1 MPSAQMI
8 GLLIVSV
15 GVVAGVH
22 FLWPIKPAITSLQP
36 SPVQP
41 EEEALARRLEQLH
54 EQISAAQTTLAALL
68 ENNDAVALA
77 NRELEIEQAQLQTD
91 IERLKE
97 DRRALDGFS

>member
-8 GLLIVSV
+8 GLLIVAV
-15 GVVAGVH
+15 GAVAGVH
-22 FLWPIKPAITSLQP
+22 FLWPIRPAIAPPQP

-41 EEEALARRLEQLH
+41 EEEALIQRLEYLY
-54 EQISAAQTTLAALL
+54 EQINAAEATLAALL

-77 NRELEIEQAQLQTD
+77 NRELEIEHAQLQTD

-97 DRRALDGFS
+97 GRRASDGFS

>member
-8 GLLIVSV
+8 GLLIVA
-15 GVVAGVH
+15 GGTVAGVH
-22 FLWPIKPAITSLQP
+22 FLWPIRPAIAPPQP

-41 EEEALARRLEQLH
+41 EKEALVRRLEQLH
-54 EQISAAQTTLAALL
+54 EQINVAETTLAALV

-77 NRELEIEQAQLQTD
+77 NRELEIEHAQLQAD

-97 DRRALDGFS
+97 GRRALDGFS